1 MTDTAVKAL
10 GYVYGIMAAQLPNII
25 GTPCR
30 VQMANQWPLRG
41 LGEGLRYMISNRKLT
56 PEVDRAM
63 RDALQGAE
71 DITEDEH
78 ALPLNQQGMWELAYM
93 QGRCAPIL
101 SDGEYLRERLKAKG
115 LTMEQAAEACEVS
128 KAAVHSWCAGIKPIP
143 QVRRELLAERLGI
156 LI

>member
-1 MTDTAVKAL
+1 MTDNTVKAL
-10 GYVYGIMAAQLPNII
+10 GRAYGIMAAQLPNII
-25 GTPCR
+25 GTPHR

-41 LGEGLRYMISNRKLT
+41 LGEGMRYMIINRKLT
-56 PEVDRAM
+56 PDVDRAI

-71 DITEDEH
+71 DITEDDH
-78 ALPLNQQGMWELAYM
+78 ALPLNQQGVWELAYM

>member
-1 MTDTAVKAL
+1 MTDNTVKAL
-10 GYVYGIMAAQLPNII
+10 GRAYGIMAAQLPTII

-56 PEVDRAM
+56 PEVDRAI

-143 QVRRELLAERLGI
+143 QARRELLSERLGI

>member
-1 MTDTAVKAL
+1 MTDTAIRAL

-30 VQMANQWPLRG
+30 VQMANQWPIRG
-41 LGEGLRYMISNRKLT
+41 LSEGLRYMIINRKLT
-56 PEVDRAM
+56 PEVDRAI

-71 DITEDEH
+71 DITEDDH
-78 ALPLNQQGMWELAYM
+78 ALPLSQQGMWELAYM
-93 QGRCAPIL
+93 HGRCAPVL
-101 SDGEYLRERLKAKG
+101 SDGEYLRDQLKAKG

-143 QVRRELLAERLGI
+143 QARRELLAERLGI

>member
-25 GTPCR
+25 GTPFR

-41 LGEGLRYMISNRKLT
+41 LGDGMRYMISNRKLT
-56 PEVDRAM
+56 PEVDRAI
-63 RDALQGAE
+63 RDALDGVDDMDE
-71 DITEDEH
+71 DMQ
-78 ALPLNQQGMWELAYM
+78 ALPIVQRGVWELAYM
-93 QGRCAPIL
+93 HGRCAPVL
-101 SDGEYLRERLKAKG
+101 SDGEYLRDQLKAKG

-143 QVRRELLAERLGI
+143 PVRRELLAERLGI

>member
-1 MTDTAVKAL
+1 MTDNTVKAL
-10 GYVYGIMAAQLPNII
+10 GRAYGIMAAQLPSII
-25 GTPCR
+25 GRPWR

-56 PEVDRAM
+56 PEVDRAI

-93 QGRCAPIL
+93 HGRCAPVL
-101 SDGEYLRERLKAKG
+101 SDGEYLRDQLKAKG

-128 KAAVHSWCAGIKPIP
+128 KAAVHSWCAGVKPIP
-143 QVRRELLAERLGI
+143 QVRRDLLTERLGI

>member
-1 MTDTAVKAL
+1 MTDNTVKAL
-10 GYVYGIMAAQLPNII
+10 GRAYGIIATQLPNII
-25 GTPCR
+25 GTPHR

-41 LGEGLRYMISNRKLT
+41 LGEGMRYMIINRKLT
-56 PEVDRAM
+56 PDVDRAI

-93 QGRCAPIL
+93 QGRCAPVL
-101 SDGEYLRERLKAKG
+101 SDGEYLRDQLKAKG

-128 KAAVHSWCAGIKPIP
+128 KAAVHSWCAGVKPIP
-143 QVRRELLAERLGI
+143 QARRELLAERLGI

>member
-1 MTDTAVKAL
+1 MSCRIKSTIYLLTGLPSSAARALISAVS
-10 GYVYGIMAAQLPNII
+10 P
-25 GTPCR
+25 
-30 VQMANQWPLRG
+30 
-41 LGEGLRYMISNRKLT
+41 LRYMISNRKLT
-56 PEVDRAM
+56 PEIDRAI
-63 RDALQGAE
+63 RDALDGVDDMDE
-71 DITEDEH
+71 DMQ
-78 ALPLNQQGMWELAYM
+78 ALPIVQQGMWELAYM

>member
-1 MTDTAVKAL
+1 MTDNTVKAL
-10 GYVYGIMAAQLPNII
+10 GRAYGIMAAQLPNIV

-41 LGEGLRYMISNRKLT
+41 LGDGMRYMIINRKLT
-56 PEVDRAM
+56 PDVDRAI

-71 DITEDEH
+71 DITEDVH
-78 ALPLNQQGMWELAYM
+78 ALPLSQQGIWELAYM
-93 QGRCAPIL
+93 QGRCASVL
-101 SDGEYLRERLKAKG
+101 SDGEYLRDQLKDRG
-115 LTMEQAAEACEVS
+115 LTLEQAAEACEVS